1 MDRAI
6 QNGDYLTS
14 QTGKTIGVDVGSCA
28 TKAVV
33 LGGDGQ
39 ILGSSVV
46 RTGIDLASAAQTAI
60 SDALSACGVKDK
72 DAEGIRIVSTGF
84 GRKNVSG
91 ADASK
96 TEIACHARGCYSF
109 YSEAITVVDIGGQ
122 DSKVIRLD
130 ASGRRLHFKMNRKCA
145 AGTGAFLEEIASR
158 LEMPI
163 DKLNEHASAAQS
175 EAAIGSYCTVFAA
188 TEILSRIRAGADLA
202 SIVRGVF
209 SSVVNRILEMDPLEG
224 KVVLTGGVVAHNPFL
239 VEMISKRVEGPV
251 VVPPEPQLAG
261 AIGAAFFARDKL

>member
-1 MDRAI
+1 MLD
-6 QNGDYLTS
+6 S
-14 QTGKTIGVDVGSCA
+14 
-28 TKAVV
+28 
-33 LGGDGQ
+33 DGE

-46 RTGIDLASAAQTAI
+46 RTGIDLPSATQTAI
-60 SDALSACGVKDK
+60 SDALAAAGVKDK

-84 GRKNVSG
+84 GRKNVSR

-109 YSEAITVVDIGGQ
+109 YPEAITVVDIGGQ

-158 LEMPI
+158 LDMSLDE
-163 DKLNEHASAAQS
+163 LNGHAAAADS
-175 EAAIGSYCTVFAA
+175 ETTIGSYCTVFAA
-188 TEILSRIRAGADLA
+188 TEILARIRAGADLA

-239 VEMISKRVEGPV
+239 VKMIAKRVEGSV
-251 VVPPEPQLAG
+251 VVPPEPQLTG
-261 AIGAAFFARDKL
+261 ALGAALFARDEPRD